1 MLIQRST
8 HRRHLSNAFLVAD
21 ERFGT
26 AVFIDSGAPLAPLLT
41 FISTHG
47 LTPTHVLRTHSHPDH
62 VEHEET
68 LDLPVVTSGTL
79 QTGGL
84 LVETIPLPGHS
95 DDSVAFVI
103 RDRIGEEYVAV
114 GDTLFKGSIG
124 GGDFAQIKHA
134 VMDVLMEMPKIRV
147 LLPGH
152 ADLTTIQGE
161 WQKNPFVRV
170 WRGEDPEGTEKVR
183 VGDREATLVVWS
195 PDYDGNGKAWV
206 RYDDGD
212 DAIVAG
218 SSVVREG
225 EEPEAEAETEVE
237 AETEAGTEAE
247 AEADTV

>member
-8 HRRHLSNAFLVAD
+8 HRRWLSNAFLVAD

-47 LTPTHVLRTHSHPDH
+47 LTTTHILRTHSHPDH

-68 LDLPVVTSGTL
+68 LDLPVVTTGSL

-84 LVETIPLPGHS
+84 EIETIPLPGHS

-147 LLPGH
+147 VLPGH

-161 WQKNPFVRV
+161 WQKNPFVQV
-170 WRGEDPEGTEKVR
+170 WRGEAEEGTEQVR

-195 PDYDGNGKAWV
+195 EDYDGKGKAWV
-206 RYDDGD
+206 RYDDGE
-212 DAIVAG
+212 DAIVGG
-218 SSVVREG
+218 SSIVREG
-225 EEPEAEAETEVE
+225 DEPEEEAAQAEA
-237 AETEAGTEAE
+237 AGD
-247 AEADTV
+247 AEADTGAA